1 MSAFSM
7 NENAAL
13 HQAAGTAPQAQLAR
27 VMDDMA
33 WLWEERNSALAETAR
48 TQNEAML
55 RLTLAASYKDDDTSQ
70 HVVRIGLLA
79 ERLALLMGE
88 RPGFARLLRKAAPM
102 HDIGKIGVPDAILQ
116 KAGPL
121 TPEER
126 RVMQRH
132 ASIGERIL
140 GGSRSPLF
148 RMASEVA
155 GAHHERFDGSGYP
168 RALVGEAIPLSARIV
183 AVVDFFDALLMD
195 RPHRAALPRETVRT
209 MVADEVGRAFD
220 PRVAETLL
228 AQFDALWAVRA
239 VMVMDGLTVADL
251 IERVHHEPVARD
263 EQRPVTRA
271 QRR

>member
-1 MSAFSM
+1 M
-7 NENAAL
+7 NSFAMRENVTL
-13 HQAAGTAPQAQLAR
+13 HEAAGPATQAQLAR
-27 VMDDMA
+27 VMDDLA
-33 WLWEERNSALAETAR
+33 WLWEERNNALAETSR

-116 KAGPL
+116 KSGAL
-121 TPEER
+121 TPQER
-126 RVMQRH
+126 GVMQRH
-132 ASIGERIL
+132 ALIGERIL

-148 RMASEVA
+148 RMASDVA
-155 GAHHERFDGSGYP
+155 GAHHERFDGCGYP
-168 RALVGEAIPLSARIV
+168 RALAGEAIPLSARIV
-183 AVVDFFDALLMD
+183 SVVDFFDALAMD
-195 RPHRAALPRETVRT
+195 RPHRPSLPREAVRT
-209 MVADEVGRAFD
+209 MLAEEVGGSFD

-228 AQFDALWAVRA
+228 AHFDALWAVRA

-251 IERVHHEPVARD
+251 IERVHHEPLPRDELRPVAR
-263 EQRPVTRA
+263 A
-271 QRR
+271 RRR